1 MVASGQTHAVAD
13 PVTGEP
19 EEAAVDATL
28 PTERAIHLL
37 RRRDFRR
44 TYAAVVISE
53 LGDAFQYVAL
63 MWFALVAAGP
73 LGILAVRMADSVP
86 ALLFGLHGGVVA
98 DRRDRRATM
107 ISADL
112 VRGAVLVPVAIAGLT
127 GHLQLWLL
135 VVSAFVVVTA
145 TSYFD
150 PAYGALL
157 PTLVDRRNV
166 QAANGLVRAS
176 AEAVRVGGWAAAAG
190 LLAFMPLSVFF
201 LFNAASFF
209 VSGLLIAG
217 VRVRRSTQ
225 EAVAMPRIREG
236 FAALRPRRALAI
248 GVVVLGLAV
257 TISSGTWMVGVPQ
270 LVRNALHL
278 GAGSFSLVAG
288 TYALGAVLSGAVLSR
303 VRVHHKVRVGLL
315 LWTGYAAGYGLFALA
330 HSLGPA
336 LVAGTIMGSIQA
348 SVLVLL
354 YSAAQEEVP
363 DALLGRVVGL
373 ISLVHR
379 GAHATGLLLM
389 GPLFAVLA
397 TRSVFVAAAIALP
410 LVGVAGLVSLRTVPA
425 RGDAAPARATD

>member
-1 MVASGQTHAVAD
+1 MPQASA
-13 PVTGEP
+13 PP
-19 EEAAVDATL
+19 EGAML
-28 PTERAIHLL
+28 LL

-44 TYAAVVISE
+44 TYAAIVVSE

-73 LGILAVRMADSVP
+73 LGILAVRLADSVP

-98 DRRDRRATM
+98 DRRDRRTTM

-127 GHLQLWLL
+127 GHLQLWML

-157 PTLVDRRNV
+157 PTLVDRQNV
-166 QAANGLVRAS
+166 QSANGLVRAS

-217 VRVRRSTQ
+217 VRARKTRQ
-225 EAVAMPRIREG
+225 AAVATPRIREG

-270 LVRNALHL
+270 LVRNGLHL

-288 TYALGAVLSGAVLSR
+288 AYAVGAVASGALLSR
-303 VRVHHKVRVGLL
+303 VHVRQKVRL
-315 LWTGYAAGYGLFALA
+315 
-330 HSLGPA
+330 
-336 LVAGTIMGSIQA
+336 
-348 SVLVLL
+348 
-354 YSAAQEEVP
+354 
-363 DALLGRVVGL
+363 
-373 ISLVHR
+373 
-379 GAHATGLLLM
+379 
-389 GPLFAVLA
+389 
-397 TRSVFVAAAIALP
+397 
-410 LVGVAGLVSLRTVPA
+410 
-425 RGDAAPARATD
+425 

>member
-1 MVASGQTHAVAD
+1 VAD
-13 PVTGEP
+13 PLTAEP
-19 EEAAVDATL
+19 EEAVVDATV
-28 PTERAIHLL
+28 PSERAIHLL

-44 TYAAVVISE
+44 TYFAVVISE

-63 MWFALVAAGP
+63 MWFALVTAGP
-73 LGILAVRMADSVP
+73 LGILAVRLADSVP

-135 VVSAFVVVTA
+135 VVSAFIVVTA
-145 TSYFD
+145 TSYFE

-157 PTLVDRRNV
+157 PTLVDRQNV
-166 QAANGLVRAS
+166 QPANGLVRAS

-209 VSGLLIAG
+209 LSGLLIAG
-217 VRVRRSTQ
+217 VRARKSERV
-225 EAVAMPRIREG
+225 AVATPRVREG

-248 GVVVLGLAV
+248 GVVVLGVAV

-270 LVRNALHL
+270 FVRNSLDL

-288 TYALGAVLSGAVLSR
+288 TYGVGAVVSGAVLSR
-303 VRVHHKVRVGLL
+303 VRVRHKVRLGLL
-315 LWTGYAAGYGLFALA
+315 LWTGYAAGYGLFAVA

-363 DALLGRVVGL
+363 DAVLGRVVGL

-379 GAHATGLLLM
+379 GAHATGLLLVA
-389 GPLFAVLA
+389 PLFAVLA
-397 TRSVFVAAAIALP
+397 TRSVFIAAAVALP
-410 LVGVAGLVSLRTVPA
+410 LVGLAGLVSLR
-425 RGDAAPARATD
+425 AAPARADAAPVRATD

>member
-1 MVASGQTHAVAD
+1 VAD
-13 PVTGEP
+13 PLTAEP
-19 EEAAVDATL
+19 EEAVVDATL
-28 PTERAIHLL
+28 PSERAIQLL

-44 TYAAVVISE
+44 TYFAVVISE

-63 MWFALVAAGP
+63 MWFALVTAGP
-73 LGILAVRMADSVP
+73 LGILAVRLADSVP

-127 GHLQLWLL
+127 GHLQLWTL
-135 VVSAFVVVTA
+135 VVSAFIVVSA
-145 TSYFD
+145 TSYFE

-157 PTLVDRRNV
+157 PTLVDRQNV
-166 QAANGLVRAS
+166 QPANGLVRAS

-190 LLAFMPLSVFF
+190 LLTFMPLSVFF

-209 VSGLLIAG
+209 LSGLLIAG
-217 VRVRRSTQ
+217 VRARKSERV
-225 EAVAMPRIREG
+225 AVATPGIREG

-248 GVVVLGLAV
+248 GVVVLGVAV

-270 LVRNALHL
+270 FVRNSLDL

-288 TYALGAVLSGAVLSR
+288 TYGVGAVLSGAVLSR
-303 VRVHHKVRVGLL
+303 IRVRRKVRLGLL
-315 LWTGYAAGYGLFALA
+315 LWTGYAAGYALFAVA

-336 LVAGTIMGSIQA
+336 LVAGAIMGSIQA

-363 DALLGRVVGL
+363 DAVLGRVVGL

-389 GPLFAVLA
+389 APLFAVLA
-397 TRSVFVAAAIALP
+397 TRSVFVAAAVALP
-410 LVGVAGLVSLRTVPA
+410 LVGLAGLASLRAAPA
-425 RGDAAPARATD
+425 RADAAPARVTD

>member
-1 MVASGQTHAVAD
+1 MGRLTTVAD
-13 PVTGEP
+13 PLTAEP
-19 EEAAVDATL
+19 EEALVDATL
-28 PTERAIHLL
+28 PPEGAIHLL

-44 TYAAVVISE
+44 TYTAVVISE

-73 LGILAVRMADSVP
+73 LGILAVRLADSVP

-127 GHLQLWLL
+127 GHLQLWMLI
-135 VVSAFVVVTA
+135 VAAFVVVTA

-157 PTLVDRRNV
+157 PTLVERRNV
-166 QAANGLVRAS
+166 QAANGLVRAT
-176 AEAVRVGGWAAAAG
+176 AEAVRVAGWAGAAG
-190 LLAFMPLSVFF
+190 LLVFLPLSVFF

-209 VSGLLIAG
+209 LSALLIAG
-217 VRVRRSTQ
+217 VRARRTEHQAAST
-225 EAVAMPRIREG
+225 PRIREG
-236 FAALRPRRALAI
+236 FEALRPRRALAV
-248 GVVVLGLAV
+248 GVAVLGAAV

-270 LVRNALHL
+270 LVRKSLDL

-288 TYALGAVLSGAVLSR
+288 AYAVGAVASGAVLSR
-303 VRVHHKVRVGLL
+303 VRVEHKVRVGLL
-315 LWTGYAAGYGLFALA
+315 LWSGYAAGYALFALA
-330 HSLGPA
+330 HSLPPA
-336 LVAGTIMGSIQA
+336 LLGGAIMGSIQA

-379 GAHATGLLLM
+379 GAHATGLLLI
-389 GPLFAVLA
+389 GPLFALLA

-410 LVGVAGLVSLRTVPA
+410 FVGLAGLVALR
-425 RGDAAPARATD
+425 AAPARADAAPTRAQH